1 MPSPIRFTL
10 NGRPVE
16 LNAEDDRPLLW
27 ALRTELGLTGTK
39 YGCGADQCG
48 ACTVLVGGRT
58 ARACT
63 TPLKS
68 VKGREVLTVEGLA
81 RDGKLHPLQ
90 QAFIDAGAFQCGF
103 CTPGML
109 MAAYALLRA
118 NPQPTRAEIVTA
130 LDRHLCRCGA
140 QQRIVAAVEAAAR
153 TMGARS

>member
-1 MPSPIRFTL
+1 MPSPIRFVL

-16 LNAEDDRPLLW
+16 VDADEDRPLIW

-39 YGCGADQCG
+39 LGCGADQCG
-48 ACTVLVGGRT
+48 ACTVLVAGRT

-63 TPLKS
+63 TRLKA

-81 RDGKLHPLQ
+81 RGGQLHPLQ
-90 QAFIDAGAFQCGF
+90 QAFIDAGALQCGY

-109 MAAYALLRA
+109 MAAYALLRSK
-118 NPQPTRAEIVTA
+118 PQPTRAEIVTA
-130 LDRHLCRCGA
+130 LDHHLCRCGA
-140 QQRIVAAVEAAAR
+140 QQRIIAAVEAAAR